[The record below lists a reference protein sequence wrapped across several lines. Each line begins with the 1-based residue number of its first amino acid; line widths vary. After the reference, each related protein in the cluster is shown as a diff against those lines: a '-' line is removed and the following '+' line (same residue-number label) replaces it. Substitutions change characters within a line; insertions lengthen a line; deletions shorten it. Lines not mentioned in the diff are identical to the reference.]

1 MSCEKYKTE
10 AAERFGN
17 TDAYR
22 EFSAKTAGASKEE
35 LAKTTEGL
43 EKILGGFAECKQNKN
58 APDSAAALELV
69 SKLQAYISASFY
81 NCTDE
86 ILAGLG
92 RMYVADERFKN
103 NIDKHGEG
111 TAEFI
116 SEAIES
122 KLSNRK
128 I

>member
-22 EFSAKTAGASKEE
+22 EFSAKTAGVSKEE
-35 LAKTTEGL
+35 LAEITEGL
-43 EKILGGFAECKQNKN
+43 EKILGEFAVCIQNKN
-58 APDSAAALELV
+58 APDSAAASELV
-69 SKLQAYISASFY
+69 SKLQAYISANFY

>member
-1 MSCEKYKTE
+1 MSCEKHKTE
-10 AAERFGN
+10 AAERWGN

-22 EFSAKTAGASKEE
+22 EFSAKTAGVSKEE
-35 LAKTTEGL
+35 SAKITEGL

-58 APDSAAALELV
+58 APDSVAASELV
-69 SKLQAYISASFY
+69 AKLQAYISENFY

-103 NIDKHGEG
+103 NIDKHGGG

-116 SEAIES
+116 SKAIES

>member
-35 LAKTTEGL
+35 LAEITEGL
-43 EKILGGFAECKQNKN
+43 EKILGGFAECKQNQN

-69 SKLQAYISASFY
+69 AKLQAYISANFY

>member
-22 EFSAKTAGASKEE
+22 EFSAKTAGVSKEE
-35 LAKTTEGL
+35 LAEITEGL
-43 EKILGGFAECKQNKN
+43 EKILGEFAVCIQNKN

-69 SKLQAYISASFY
+69 AKLQAYISANFY

-86 ILAGLG
+86 ILADLG